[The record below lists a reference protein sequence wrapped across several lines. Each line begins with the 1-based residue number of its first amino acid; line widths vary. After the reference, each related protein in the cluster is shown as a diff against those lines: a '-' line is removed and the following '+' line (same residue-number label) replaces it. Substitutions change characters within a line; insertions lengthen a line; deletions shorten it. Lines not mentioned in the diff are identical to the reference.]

1 MTYLYRTSPVL
12 MSLKKKWRE
21 KVRVAYYLYLGFVVK
36 YVSIFLKIK
45 GHHCSASIFLDHAHR
60 LQFGRTSAAWLRAV
74 LWDN

>member
-21 KVRVAYYLYLGFVVK
+21 KVRVAYLYLGFVVK